1 MASSVA
7 TWHALGGTAHRPT
20 HEDLSVGTPPQ
31 AKPPER
37 SQQREHLEWSQEF
50 LNALRPCSAGRP
62 QVPIRRNETDGKA
75 RKAFSMHRWSKLF
88 IPTLREAPA
97 DAEVASHRLLI
108 RAGYIR
114 QLGAGIY
121 NYLFLGQRSLN
132 KIIAIVREEMDK
144 IGQEFY
150 LPGILPK
157 EPWAESGRWTGM
169 GENMFRLKDRKGADL
184 CLGMTHEEIMTTIA
198 RGELRSYKQ
207 LPQIWYQ
214 IQTKFRDEPRPK
226 AGLLRVRQFTMKDSY
241 SFDID
246 GAGLDRSFDLH
257 DGVYRTIF
265 TRCGLKFVSVE
276 ADSGAMGGS
285 QSQEFMVYTDAGE
298 DLIASCPE
306 CGYAAN
312 LEKAVS
318 RLEPVTEMEAT
329 GDGKPELVATPGCA
343 AIADVAAFFK
353 ISPASDIKCVAYM
366 ALNRGAA
373 GRDGG
378 RPDTWHGVAA
388 FLRGD
393 HQVNET
399 KLLGAIGAAELR
411 TMQADELAQYLNGPA
426 GYLGPVGLKPETQ
439 PLGAGLTVVVDKALE
454 GRRNMVCGANK
465 ADYHLR
471 NVTPGRDFGWTL
483 TADIRSVNEGEA
495 CPKDNCGGKLVVG
508 KAVEVGHIFK
518 LGYKYSESMG
528 ARVLD
533 PNGKE
538 VTPIMGSYGIGI
550 ERILTAAIEQS
561 NDANGFWL
569 PASIAPFT
577 VVVTITNAA
586 DALLKETGETLAAE
600 LESAGLDVLLDDR
613 DERAGVKF
621 KDADLIGI
629 PYRIN
634 VGKKAAAGQVELVT
648 RARAGSVDVAV
659 ADVVAQV
666 KRRVEEEGL
675 LGQFNG
681 TVD

>member
-1 MASSVA
+1 
-7 TWHALGGTAHRPT
+7 
-20 HEDLSVGTPPQ
+20 
-31 AKPPER
+31 
-37 SQQREHLEWSQEF
+37 
-50 LNALRPCSAGRP
+50 
-62 QVPIRRNETDGKA
+62 
-75 RKAFSMHRWSKLF
+75 MHRWSKLF
-88 IPTLREAPA
+88 VPTLREAPA
-97 DAEVASHRLLI
+97 DAEVASHKFLL

-132 KIIAIVREEMDK
+132 KIIAIVRQEMDT

-150 LPGILPK
+150 LPAILPK
-157 EPWAESGRWTGM
+157 EPWVESGRWTVM
-169 GENMFRLKDRKGADL
+169 GDNMFRLKDRKGADL

-226 AGLLRVRQFTMKDSY
+226 SGLLRVRQFTMKDSY
-241 SFDID
+241 SFDLD
-246 GAGLDRSFDLH
+246 AAGLDKSFDLH
-257 DGVYRTIF
+257 DRVYQTIF
-265 TRCGLKFVSVE
+265 SRCGLKFVSVE

-285 QSQEFMVYTDAGE
+285 QSQEFMVYSDAGE
-298 DLIASCPE
+298 DLIASCPK

-312 LEKAVS
+312 VEKASS
-318 RLEPVTEMEAT
+318 RLEPVTEREPTA
-329 GDGKPELVATPGCA
+329 DVRKKISTPGKA
-343 AIADVAAFFK
+343 AIADIAVFLNM
-353 ISPASDIKCVAYM
+353 SPANDIKCVGYM
-366 ALNRGAA
+366 A
-373 GRDGG
+373 
-378 RPDTWHGVAA
+378 TWPPQVAPKGVGNPTQITFTTPVAA

-399 KLLGAIGAAELR
+399 KLGAFFPGAELR
-411 TMQADELAQYLNGPA
+411 MMTQEEALKFFGGPV
-426 GYLGPVGLKPETQ
+426 GFLGPVGLNPARELPT
-439 PLGAGLTVVVDKALE
+439 LDLAVIVDKALE
-454 GRRNMVCGANK
+454 GRKNMVCGANEL
-465 ADYHLR
+465 DYHYE
-471 NVTPGRDFGWTL
+471 NVTPGTDFGWTL
-483 TADIRSVNEGEA
+483 AADIRSVNEGEA
-495 CPKDNCGGKLVVG
+495 CPRPGCHGRLVVG
-508 KAVEVGHIFK
+508 KAVEIGHIFK

-550 ERILTAAIEQS
+550 ERILTSAIEQS

-577 VVVTITNAA
+577 VVVTVTNIA
-586 DALLKETGETLAAE
+586 DETLRKTGEQIAAE
-600 LESAGLDVLLDDR
+600 LDSAGLDVLLDDR

-621 KDADLIGI
+621 KDADLVGI

-648 RARAGSVDVAV
+648 RSTAGSVDVAIS
-659 ADVVAQV
+659 DVLAAV
-666 KRRVEEEGL
+666 KEKIEE
-675 LGQFNG
+675 
-681 TVD
+681 